1 MATTPQLGWLTQAS
15 SPPTRQWRAEPLRSR
30 RDMGKVKRDLAAAGY
45 AGERVV
51 LLQAADYPSLKA
63 LAEVAAD
70 ELRQVGMNVDVQSGD
85 WGTVSTRRANRGP
98 LDKGGWSIFVT
109 GLSNALDPGGHL
121 GLRANG
127 AKAWFGWPDSPR
139 LEALRQDWIA
149 AGDVGAQ
156 VAICADIQRQAFLD
170 VPCIPLG
177 EYRALTAHKADLSGF
192 APGTTLFFG
201 VKRS

>member
-1 MATTPQLGWLTQAS
+1 
-15 SPPTRQWRAEPLRSR
+15 
-30 RDMGKVKRDLAAAGY
+30 
-45 AGERVV
+45 
-51 LLQAADYPSLKA
+51 

-85 WGTVSTRRANRGP
+85 WGTISTRRANRGP

-201 VKRS
+201 VKRG